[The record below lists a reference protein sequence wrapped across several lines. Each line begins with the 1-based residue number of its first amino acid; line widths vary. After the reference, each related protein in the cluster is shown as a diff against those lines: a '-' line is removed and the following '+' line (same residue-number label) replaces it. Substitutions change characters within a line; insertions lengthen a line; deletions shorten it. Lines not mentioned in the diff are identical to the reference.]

1 MTVATKK
8 EWLAEG
14 WKAVQEPSYKH
25 DRAVYVPRIVAA
37 ILILA
42 VGLALYAGNVF
53 AVDPHMVGILDV
65 GKGGSVAI
73 TDLPCPDPV
82 AGLVASKVNAQFRDG
97 WHEAA
102 GVFRMTDTGK
112 LKAFRACWKQPS
124 LEMTNGQATVLV
136 LFEDGDAMAFPREAF
151 KKSLGTEI

>member
-1 MTVATKK
+1 MVATKQ

-14 WKAVQEPSYKH
+14 WKAVQETPYKH
-25 DRAVYVPRIVAA
+25 DRWLIVPRVVAV
-37 ILILA
+37 LVL
-42 VGLALYAGNVF
+42 VGMLALWAGHAF
-53 AVDPHMVGILDV
+53 AVDPHMVGIVDV

-97 WHEAA
+97 WQEAA
-102 GVFRMTDTGK
+102 GVFRMRDTGQ
-112 LKAFRACWKQPS
+112 LKAFRACWKQPP

-151 KKSLGTEI
+151 KKSLGTGI